1 MPFLATFPVW
11 AVALLVF
18 SLRIVDVTIGTMR
31 TIMVVSGRVGLAVVL
46 GFFELLIWA
55 TAVSQVILMVPEHP
69 VLLVPYAAG
78 FAAGNAVGIL
88 LERRLAIGSCV
99 VRMLS
104 ETKGSEIARTL
115 TAVGQHVTAF
125 LGEGTGG
132 PKTLVYATCERRQL
146 PALLDAARRI
156 DPTLFY
162 SVERFSETG
171 GVAPVMSPTGWR
183 AVLKKK

>member
-1 MPFLATFPVW
+1 MPFLDPLPVW
-11 AVALLVF
+11 AIAALVF
-18 SLRIVDVTIGTMR
+18 SLRIVDVSIGTMR
-31 TIMVVSGRVGLAVVL
+31 TIMVVSGRVTLAVVL

-99 VRMLS
+99 VRMLTDS
-104 ETKGSEIARTL
+104 KGAEIARTL
-115 TAVGQHVTAF
+115 NAIGQHVTAF
-125 LGEGTGG
+125 MGEGLAG
-132 PKTLVYATCERRQL
+132 PKTLVYATCARRQL
-146 PALLDAARRI
+146 PLLLEAARRV

-171 GVAPVMSPTGWR
+171 GVAPVMPPTGWR

>member
-11 AVALLVF
+11 AVAALVF

-31 TIMVVSGRVGLAVVL
+31 TIMVVSGRVSLAVVL

-55 TAVSQVILMVPEHP
+55 TAVSQVILMVPDHP
-69 VLLVPYAAG
+69 ILLVPYAAG

-99 VRMLS
+99 VRMLTES
-104 ETKGSEIARTL
+104 KGSEVARTL
-115 TAVGQHVTAF
+115 NAIGQHVTAF
-125 LGEGTGG
+125 MGEGLAG
-132 PKTLVYATCERRQL
+132 PKTLIYATCERRQL
-146 PALLDAARRI
+146 PVLLDAARRV

-171 GVAPVMSPTGWR
+171 GVTPVIAPTGWR
-183 AVLKKK
+183 AILKKK